1 MNYKIIRMKKYSLII
16 AVLVLLVSCGKDKIT
31 TTVPTPTQISSR
43 TVLYDGNNPFDG
55 SDDDYCFMLLGADNS
70 AQKKY
75 FKAKM
80 IDVVRDSMEII
91 SGPFTLDS
99 LIDISTFPSYIKS
112 ANSGFYLTDFVFADS
127 IRVRQT
133 GANGNGKRIFTQ
145 ANWNFGETNFVK
157 SYAKGKQIEA
167 STLNFIKIPT
177 SSGGYTG
184 YQVHFFFKESKC
196 IVHQKTSSS
205 SSSTNFDKS
214 IEDISTVIGA
224 SYDWKNVDNY
234 FQIFGPSGTTQHY
247 FIDYKNWRYFRI
259 KEYKT
264 SVPGTPGGQHA
275 IEYGAYKS
283 LDKLLKWP
291 EEWKN

>member
-1 MNYKIIRMKKYSLII
+1 MKKYSLII
-16 AVLVLLVSCGKDKIT
+16 AVLTLLVSCGKDKIT

-43 TVLYDGNNPFDG
+43 TVLYDVNNPFDG

-80 IDVVRDSMEII
+80 IDVVSDSMEII
-91 SGPFTLDS
+91 SGPYTLDS
-99 LIDISTFPSYIKS
+99 LIDVSTFPSFIKS

-127 IRVRQT
+127 TRVRQT
-133 GANGNGKRIFTQ
+133 GANANGKRIFSQ
-145 ANWNFGETNFVK
+145 ANWNSGETNFVK

-184 YQVHFFFKESKC
+184 YQVHFFFKQGKC

-234 FQIFGPSGTTQHY
+234 FQVFGASGTTQHY

-259 KEYKT
+259 KEFKT
-264 SVPGTPGGQHA
+264 SVPGTAGGQHA
-275 IEYGAYKS
+275 IEYGTYKS

-291 EEWKN
+291 EDWKK

>member
-1 MNYKIIRMKKYSLII
+1 MKKSFKILLLCSAIFYS
-16 AVLVLLVSCGKDKIT
+16 SCSKDSSLN
-31 TTVPTPTQISSR
+31 TVPTTTNNSTKTI
-43 TVLYDGNNPFDG
+43 LYDVNNPFEG

-91 SGPFTLDS
+91 SGPYTLDS
-99 LIDISTFPSYIKS
+99 LIDLNTFPSFIKS

-127 IRVRQT
+127 MRVRQI
-133 GANGNGKRIFTQ
+133 GSNANGKRTFLQ

-177 SSGGYTG
+177 SSGGYIG
-184 YQVHFFFKESKC
+184 YQVHFFFKQEKC
-196 IVHQKTSSS
+196 IVHQKISSTSST
-205 SSSTNFDKS
+205 TNYDQS

-234 FQIFGPSGTTQHY
+234 FQVFGASGTTLHY
-247 FIDYKNWRYFRI
+247 FIDYKNWRFFRV
-259 KEYKT
+259 KEFKT
-264 SVPGTPGGQHA
+264 SVSGTPGGQHA
-275 IEYGAYKS
+275 IEYGDYKS

-291 EEWKN
+291 EEWKR

>member
-1 MNYKIIRMKKYSLII
+1 MKKYSLTII
-16 AVLVLLVSCGKDKIT
+16 VLALLVSCGKDKIT
-31 TTVPTPTQISSR
+31 TTVPNPTQTTSR
-43 TVLYDGNNPFDG
+43 TVLYDVNNPFDG
-55 SDDDYCFMLLGADNS
+55 NDDDYCFMLLGADNS

-80 IDVVRDSMEII
+80 IDVVSDRMEII
-91 SGPFTLDS
+91 SGPYTLDS
-99 LIDISTFPSYIKS
+99 LLDVSTFPGYIKS
-112 ANSGFYLTDFVFADS
+112 ANSGFYLTDFVFSDS
-127 IRVRQT
+127 TRMRQI
-133 GANGNGKRIFTQ
+133 GSNANGKRTFLQ
-145 ANWNFGETNFVK
+145 GNWNAYESKFVK
-157 SYAKGKQIEA
+157 SYAKGKQIEG

-184 YQVHFFFKESKC
+184 YQVHFFFKLEKC
-196 IVHQKTSSS
+196 IVHQKISSTSST
-205 SSSTNFDKS
+205 TNYDQS

-234 FQIFGPSGTTQHY
+234 FQVFGPSGNTLHY

-259 KEYKT
+259 KETYT

-283 LDKLLKWP
+283 LDNLLSWP
-291 EEWKN
+291 EDWKK